1 METEAQLTA
10 DTGQYDASAKGKGP
24 FAWYRQI
31 SASEKRAFWSCKI
44 GYVLDAM
51 DTQFLSFVIPT
62 LIATW
67 GITRGDAGLI
77 GTVTLLSSALGGW
90 AAGVL
95 SDRIGRVKTLQ
106 ITILWFAVFTLAC
119 ALAQNFAQ
127 LLWARG
133 LMGLGFGGEW
143 TAGAV
148 LIGEVI
154 RARDRGKAVGLVQAG
169 WAIGWG
175 ISTLLFM
182 AVFSLVP
189 ADYAWRVLF
198 AIGIAPA
205 PFVIWIRRF
214 VDEPEVHRQ
223 QKAAQAA
230 THTRTSLLDI
240 FRGEIVWT
248 TLRASLLATGVQ
260 GGYYAVT
267 TWLPTYLKTERHL
280 SVIGTGSYLGVVIV
294 GSYCG
299 YLTGAYVSDRIGR
312 KRAFIAFALASCAIA
327 LIYTQLPLDNLSML
341 VLGFPLGFCA
351 SGIFAGMGAF
361 LTELF
366 PTRIRGS
373 GQGFCYNFG
382 RAVGA
387 TFPFLIGYVSQTM
400 TLGHAIGVF
409 AAAAYGVVILAAL
422 TLPETRGRQ
431 LSA

>member
-1 METEAQLTA
+1 LKA
-10 DTGQYDASAKGKGP
+10 DAELDDAAGKDP
-24 FAWYRQI
+24 LSWYRAM
-31 SASEKRAFWSCKI
+31 SSGERRAFWSCKL
-44 GYVLDAM
+44 GYILDAM

-67 GITRGDAGLI
+67 GITRGEAGLI
-77 GTVTLLSSALGGW
+77 GTVTLLTSAVGGW

-106 ITILWFAVFTLAC
+106 ITILWFAIFTLVC
-119 ALAQNFAQ
+119 ALAQNFTQ

-133 LMGLGFGGEW
+133 VMGIGFGGEW

-154 RARDRGKAVGLVQAG
+154 RPRDRGKAVGVVQAG

-175 ISTLLFM
+175 LSTLLYM
-182 AVFSLVP
+182 IVFSFVP
-189 ADYAWRVLF
+189 AEYAWRVLF

-214 VDEPEVHRQ
+214 VDEPAVHRQ
-223 QKAAQAA
+223 QERVEGAAQIRPAV
-230 THTRTSLLDI
+230 LDI
-240 FRGEIVWT
+240 FRADIVWT
-248 TLRASLLATGVQ
+248 TLRASLLATGAQ

-299 YLTGAYVSDRIGR
+299 YLTGAYVSDSIGR
-312 KRAFIAFALASCAIA
+312 KHTFITFALASFAVA
-327 LIYTQLPLDNLSML
+327 LAYTRLPLNNLSML
-341 VLGFPLGFCA
+341 ALGFPLGFCA
-351 SGIFAGMGAF
+351 SGVFSGMGAF

-382 RAVGA
+382 RAIGA
-387 TFPFLIGYVSQTM
+387 TFPFLIGYVSQTI

-409 AAAAYGVVILAAL
+409 AAAAYSVVILAAL
-422 TLPETRGRQ
+422 SLPETRGRQ
-431 LSA
+431 LLS

>member
-1 METEAQLTA
+1 MKTEAQLTA
-10 DTGQYDASAKGKGP
+10 DTERYNAPGTGKNP
-24 FAWYRQI
+24 FAWYQQI
-31 SASEKRAFWSCKI
+31 STGEKRAFWSCKI

-119 ALAQNFAQ
+119 ALAQNFSQ

-154 RARDRGKAVGLVQAG
+154 RPRDRGKAVGLVQAG

-175 ISTLLFM
+175 VSTLLFM
-182 AVFSLVP
+182 AVFSWVP

-214 VDEPEVHRQ
+214 VEEPEVHRK
-223 QKAAQAA
+223 QKEAQAA
-230 THTRTSLLDI
+230 AQTRPSLLRYFPRRYRLDDAARI
-240 FRGEIVWT
+240 HSRDRRARRLLRGDHVAADVSENRAASERSRHRQLSGRGDRRFV
-248 TLRASLLATGVQ
+248 LRLSDGRLCQRQNRPQACVHRVRASLVCDRSDLYAT
-260 GGYYAVT
+260 
-267 TWLPTYLKTERHL
+267 
-280 SVIGTGSYLGVVIV
+280 
-294 GSYCG
+294 
-299 YLTGAYVSDRIGR
+299 
-312 KRAFIAFALASCAIA
+312 
-327 LIYTQLPLDNLSML
+327 
-341 VLGFPLGFCA
+341 
-351 SGIFAGMGAF
+351 
-361 LTELF
+361 
-366 PTRIRGS
+366 
-373 GQGFCYNFG
+373 
-382 RAVGA
+382 
-387 TFPFLIGYVSQTM
+387 
-400 TLGHAIGVF
+400 
-409 AAAAYGVVILAAL
+409 AA
-422 TLPETRGRQ
+422 R
-431 LSA
+431 

>member
-1 METEAQLTA
+1 MEAKAQLKA
-10 DTGQYDASAKGKGP
+10 DAELYDAAGKGP
-24 FAWYRQI
+24 FSWYRAI
-31 SASEKRAFWSCKI
+31 SSSERRAFWSCKL

-67 GITRGDAGLI
+67 GITRGEAGLI
-77 GTVTLLSSALGGW
+77 GTVTLLTSAVGGW

-106 ITILWFAVFTLAC
+106 ITILWFAIFTLVC
-119 ALAQNFAQ
+119 ALAQNFTQ

-133 LMGLGFGGEW
+133 VMGIGFGGEW

-154 RARDRGKAVGLVQAG
+154 RPRDRGKVVGVVQAG

-175 ISTLLFM
+175 LSTLLYM
-182 AVFSLVP
+182 IVFSLVP
-189 ADYAWRVLF
+189 AEYAWRVLF

-214 VDEPEVHRQ
+214 VDEPDVHRR
-223 QKAAQAA
+223 QKQAEA
-230 THTRTSLLDI
+230 EARTRPSPFDI
-240 FRGEIVWT
+240 FRADIVWT
-248 TLRASLLATGVQ
+248 TLRASLLATGAQ

-280 SVIGTGSYLGVVIV
+280 SVIGTGSSLGVVIV

-299 YLTGAYVSDRIGR
+299 YLTGAYVSDSIGR
-312 KRAFIAFALASCAIA
+312 KRTFITFALASFAVA
-327 LIYTQLPLDNLSML
+327 LAYTRLPLDNLSML
-341 VLGFPLGFCA
+341 ALGFPLGFCA
-351 SGIFAGMGAF
+351 SGIFSGMGAF

-422 TLPETRGRQ
+422 SLPETRGRQ
-431 LSA
+431 LQS

>member
-1 METEAQLTA
+1 MEAKAQLKA
-10 DTGQYDASAKGKGP
+10 DAELYDAAGKGP
-24 FAWYRQI
+24 FSWYRGI
-31 SASEKRAFWSCKI
+31 SSSEKRTFWSCKV

-67 GITRGDAGLI
+67 GITRGEAGLI
-77 GTVTLLSSALGGW
+77 GTVTLLTSAVGGW

-106 ITILWFAVFTLAC
+106 ITILWFAIFTLVC
-119 ALAQNFAQ
+119 ALAQNFTQ

-133 LMGLGFGGEW
+133 VMGIGFGGEW

-154 RARDRGKAVGLVQAG
+154 RPRDRGKVVGVVQAG

-175 ISTLLFM
+175 LSTLLYM
-182 AVFSLVP
+182 IVFSFVP
-189 ADYAWRVLF
+189 AEYAWRVLF

-214 VDEPEVHRQ
+214 VDEPDVHRQ
-223 QKAAQAA
+223 QKQAEA
-230 THTRTSLLDI
+230 KARTRPSLFDI
-240 FRGEIVWT
+240 FRADVVST
-248 TLRASLLATGVQ
+248 TLRASLLATGAQ

-267 TWLPTYLKTERHL
+267 TWLPTYLNTEKHL
-280 SVIGTGSYLGVVIV
+280 SVIGTGSSLGVVIV

-299 YLTGAYVSDRIGR
+299 YLTGAYVSDSIGR
-312 KRAFIAFALASCAIA
+312 KRTFITFALASFAVA
-327 LIYTQLPLDNLSML
+327 LAYTRLPLDNLSML
-341 VLGFPLGFCA
+341 ALGFPLGFCA
-351 SGIFAGMGAF
+351 SGIFSGMGAF

-422 TLPETRGRQ
+422 SLPETRGRQ
-431 LSA
+431 LQS

>member
-1 METEAQLTA
+1 
-10 DTGQYDASAKGKGP
+10 
-24 FAWYRQI
+24 
-31 SASEKRAFWSCKI
+31 
-44 GYVLDAM
+44 
-51 DTQFLSFVIPT
+51 
-62 LIATW
+62 
-67 GITRGDAGLI
+67 
-77 GTVTLLSSALGGW
+77 
-90 AAGVL
+90 
-95 SDRIGRVKTLQ
+95 
-106 ITILWFAVFTLAC
+106 
-119 ALAQNFAQ
+119 
-127 LLWARG
+127 
-133 LMGLGFGGEW
+133 
-143 TAGAV
+143 
-148 LIGEVI
+148 
-154 RARDRGKAVGLVQAG
+154 VGLVQAG

-175 ISTLLFM
+175 VSTLLFM

-214 VDEPEVHRQ
+214 VEEPEVHRR
-223 QKAAQAA
+223 QKEAQHAAQA
-230 THTRTSLLDI
+230 RPSLFDI
-240 FRGEIVWT
+240 FRGDIVWT
-248 TLRASLLATGVQ
+248 TLRASILATGVQ

-327 LIYTQLPLDNLSML
+327 SIYTQLPLDNFSML
-341 VLGFPLGFCA
+341 MLGFPLGFCA
-351 SGIFAGMGAF
+351 SGIFSGMGAF

-400 TLGHAIGVF
+400 TLGHAIGAF
-409 AAAAYGVVILAAL
+409 AAAAYGIVILAAL
-422 TLPETRGRQ
+422 TLPETRGRA
-431 LSA
+431 LDD

>member
-1 METEAQLTA
+1 METEAQLAAETA
-10 DTGQYDASAKGKGP
+10 PYEARSRGP
-24 FAWYRQI
+24 FSWYGTI

-106 ITILWFAVFTLAC
+106 ITILWFAIFTLAC
-119 ALAQNFAQ
+119 ALAQNFTQ

-154 RARDRGKAVGLVQAG
+154 RPRDRGKAVGLVQAG

-175 ISTLLFM
+175 LSTLLFTT
-182 AVFSLVP
+182 VFSFVP

-198 AIGIAPA
+198 AIGIVPA

-214 VDEPEVHRQ
+214 VDEPDLHRQ
-223 QKAAQAA
+223 QKQAEAQ
-230 THTRTSLLDI
+230 TRARPSLFDI
-240 FRGEIVWT
+240 FRTGIVWT
-248 TLRASLLATGVQ
+248 TLRASVLATGVQ

-299 YLTGAYVSDRIGR
+299 YLAGAYISDTIGR
-312 KRAFIAFALASCAIA
+312 KRAFIAFALASVAIA
-327 LIYTQLPLDNLSML
+327 LMYTRLPLDNLSML
-341 VLGFPLGFCA
+341 ALGFPLGFCA
-351 SGIFAGMGAF
+351 SGIFSGMGAF

-422 TLPETRGRQ
+422 TLPETKGRQ
-431 LSA
+431 LQS

>member
-1 METEAQLTA
+1 M
-10 DTGQYDASAKGKGP
+10 
-24 FAWYRQI
+24 
-31 SASEKRAFWSCKI
+31 
-44 GYVLDAM
+44 
-51 DTQFLSFVIPT
+51 
-62 LIATW
+62 
-67 GITRGDAGLI
+67 GI
-77 GTVTLLSSALGGW
+77 
-90 AAGVL
+90 
-95 SDRIGRVKTLQ
+95 
-106 ITILWFAVFTLAC
+106 
-119 ALAQNFAQ
+119 
-127 LLWARG
+127 
-133 LMGLGFGGEW
+133 GFGGEW

-154 RARDRGKAVGLVQAG
+154 RPRDRGKVVGVVQAG

-175 ISTLLFM
+175 LSTLLYM
-182 AVFSLVP
+182 IVFSFVP
-189 ADYAWRVLF
+189 AEYAWRVLF

-214 VDEPEVHRQ
+214 VDEPDVHRR
-223 QKAAQAA
+223 QKQAEA
-230 THTRTSLLDI
+230 EARTRPSPFDI
-240 FRGEIVWT
+240 FRADIVWT
-248 TLRASLLATGVQ
+248 TLRASLLATGAQ

-280 SVIGTGSYLGVVIV
+280 SVIGTGSSLGVVIV

-299 YLTGAYVSDRIGR
+299 YLTGAYVSDSIGR
-312 KRAFIAFALASCAIA
+312 KRTFITFALASFAVA
-327 LIYTQLPLDNLSML
+327 LAYTRLPLDNLSML
-341 VLGFPLGFCA
+341 ALGFPLGFCA
-351 SGIFAGMGAF
+351 SGIFSGMGAF

-422 TLPETRGRQ
+422 SLPETRGRQ
-431 LSA
+431 LQS

>member
-1 METEAQLTA
+1 M
-10 DTGQYDASAKGKGP
+10 
-24 FAWYRQI
+24 
-31 SASEKRAFWSCKI
+31 
-44 GYVLDAM
+44 
-51 DTQFLSFVIPT
+51 
-62 LIATW
+62 
-67 GITRGDAGLI
+67 
-77 GTVTLLSSALGGW
+77 
-90 AAGVL
+90 L

-119 ALAQNFAQ
+119 ALAQNFSQ

-230 THTRTSLLDI
+230 TQTRTSLLDI
-240 FRGEIVWT
+240 FRGEILWT
-248 TLRASLLATGVQ
+248 TLRASVLATGVQ

-280 SVIGTGSYLGVVIV
+280 SVIGTGSYLGVVII

-351 SGIFAGMGAF
+351 SGI
-361 LTELF
+361 
-366 PTRIRGS
+366 
-373 GQGFCYNFG
+373 
-382 RAVGA
+382 
-387 TFPFLIGYVSQTM
+387 
-400 TLGHAIGVF
+400 LGHGRVPHRTVPHADSRLRSGLLLQLRAGGRRDVSVPDRLRLADDDARPRDRRVRSGGVWCRDPRR
-409 AAAAYGVVILAAL
+409 ADVA
-422 TLPETRGRQ
+422 
-431 LSA
+431 

>member
-1 METEAQLTA
+1 
-10 DTGQYDASAKGKGP
+10 
-24 FAWYRQI
+24 
-31 SASEKRAFWSCKI
+31 
-44 GYVLDAM
+44 M

-77 GTVTLLSSALGGW
+77 GTVTLLTSAVGGW

-106 ITILWFAVFTLAC
+106 ITILWFAIFTLVC
-119 ALAQNFAQ
+119 ALAQNFTQ

-133 LMGLGFGGEW
+133 LMGIGFGGEW

-154 RARDRGKAVGLVQAG
+154 RPRDRGKAVGVVQAG

-175 ISTLLFM
+175 LSTLLFM
-182 AVFSLVP
+182 LVYSFFP
-189 ADYAWRVLF
+189 PEYAWRVLF
-198 AIGIAPA
+198 AIGVLPA

-214 VDEPEVHRQ
+214 VDEPAVYLQ
-223 QKAAQAA
+223 QQQAHVAA
-230 THTRTSLLDI
+230 HTRASLLDI
-240 FRGEIVWT
+240 FRADIVWT
-248 TLRASLLATGVQ
+248 TVRATLLATGAQ

-299 YLTGAYVSDRIGR
+299 YLTAAYVSDRIGR
-312 KRAFIAFALASCAIA
+312 KRTFIAFAVASFVIA
-327 LIYTQLPLDNLSML
+327 LSYTRLTLDDLSML
-341 VLGFPLGFCA
+341 ALGFPLGFCA
-351 SGIFAGMGAF
+351 SGIFSGMGAF

-373 GQGFCYNFG
+373 GQGFCYNSG

-387 TFPFLIGYVSQTM
+387 VFPFLIGYLSQTIS
-400 TLGHAIGVF
+400 LGHAIGLF
-409 AAAAYGVVILAAL
+409 AAAAYGLVILAAL
-422 TLPETRGRQ
+422 TLPETQGRELQ
-431 LSA
+431 N